1 MKKKK
6 KRNHNYT
13 SFIENIERGD
23 FVLPYCKRCKKNIW
37 PPSDNCRVCLA
48 NLSIENCNKKIG
60 KILEIFVSKI
70 SNSNNDNINDD
81 ILMILV
87 EIHEVILLGSL
98 SVDHNI
104 IERINLKE
112 NLVRI
117 KKCGFIDNKIFY
129 EFELCK

>member
-6 KRNHNYT
+6 KRNHNYK
-13 SFIENIERGD
+13 SFIENIERGN

-37 PPSDNCRVCLA
+37 PPSDNCRLCLA

-70 SNSNNDNINDD
+70 SNNNNED

-87 EIHEVILLGSL
+87 DIHEVILLGSL
-98 SVDHNI
+98 TVDHNM
-104 IERINLKE
+104 IERIHLKE

>member
-6 KRNHNYT
+6 KIHHNYI
-13 SFIENIERGD
+13 SFIENIERGN

-37 PPSDNCRVCLA
+37 PPSDNCRLCLA

-60 KILEIFVSKI
+60 KVLEILVSKI
-70 SNSNNDNINDD
+70 TNNNNND

-87 EIHEVILLGSL
+87 DIHEVLLLGSL
-98 SVDHNI
+98 SVDHNT
-104 IERINLKE
+104 IERINFKE
-112 NLVRI
+112 NLVKI
-117 KKCGFIDNKIFY
+117 KNCGFINNKIFY

>member
-1 MKKKK
+1 MKKKRK
-6 KRNHNYT
+6 SNHNYI
-13 SFIENIERGD
+13 SFIKNIERGN

-37 PPSDNCRVCLA
+37 PPSDNCRLCLA

-70 SNSNNDNINDD
+70 SNNNTDD

-87 EIHEVILLGSL
+87 EIQEVILLGSL

>member
-6 KRNHNYT
+6 KSNHNYI
-13 SFIENIERGD
+13 SFIKNIERGN

-37 PPSDNCRVCLA
+37 PPSDNCRLCLA

-60 KILEIFVSKI
+60 KILEILVSKI
-70 SNSNNDNINDD
+70 TINNNND
-81 ILMILV
+81 ILV
-87 EIHEVILLGSL
+87 ILVDIHEVILLGSL

-104 IERINLKE
+104 IEKTNFKGNR
-112 NLVRI
+112 VRI

>member
-6 KRNHNYT
+6 KSNHNYI
-13 SFIENIERGD
+13 SFIKNIERGN

-37 PPSDNCRVCLA
+37 PPSDNCRLCLA

-60 KILEIFVSKI
+60 KILEILVSKI
-70 SNSNNDNINDD
+70 TINNNKD
-81 ILMILV
+81 ILVILV
-87 EIHEVILLGSL
+87 DIHEVILLGSL

-104 IERINLKE
+104 IERTNFKG
-112 NLVRI
+112 NRVRI

-129 EFELCK
+129 EFKLCK

>member
-6 KRNHNYT
+6 KSNHNYI
-13 SFIENIERGD
+13 SFINNIERGN

-37 PPSDNCRVCLA
+37 PPSDNCRLCLA
-48 NLSIENCNKKIG
+48 NLSIENCNKKTG
-60 KILEIFVSKI
+60 KILEILVSKI
-70 SNSNNDNINDD
+70 TINNSND

-87 EIHEVILLGSL
+87 DIHEVILLGSL

-104 IERINLKE
+104 IKRINFKG
-112 NLVRI
+112 NKVRI

>member
-6 KRNHNYT
+6 KSNHNYI
-13 SFIENIERGD
+13 SFIKNIERGN

-37 PPSDNCRVCLA
+37 PPSDNCRLCLA

-60 KILEIFVSKI
+60 KILEILVSKI
-70 SNSNNDNINDD
+70 TTNNNND
-81 ILMILV
+81 ILV
-87 EIHEVILLGSL
+87 ILVDIHEVILLGSL

-104 IERINLKE
+104 IERTNFKG
-112 NLVRI
+112 NRVRI

-129 EFELCK
+129 EFKLCK

>member
-1 MKKKK
+1 MRKKK
-6 KRNHNYT
+6 KRNHNYI
-13 SFIENIERGD
+13 SFIKNIERGN

-37 PPSDNCRVCLA
+37 PPSDNCRLCLA

-60 KILEIFVSKI
+60 KILEILVSKI
-70 SNSNNDNINDD
+70 TINNNND
-81 ILMILV
+81 ILV
-87 EIHEVILLGSL
+87 ILVDIQEVILLGSL

-104 IERINLKE
+104 IERTNFKG
-112 NLVRI
+112 NRVRI

>member
-6 KRNHNYT
+6 KRNRNYT
-13 SFIENIERGD
+13 SFIENIERGN

-37 PPSDNCRVCLA
+37 PPSDICRLCLA

-70 SNSNNDNINDD
+70 SNKNTDD

-104 IERINLKE
+104 IKRINLKE
-112 NLVRI
+112 NSVRI

>member
-6 KRNHNYT
+6 KSNHNYI
-13 SFIENIERGD
+13 SFIKNIERGN

-37 PPSDNCRVCLA
+37 PPSDNCRLCLA

-60 KILEIFVSKI
+60 KILEILVSKI
-70 SNSNNDNINDD
+70 TINNNNDM
-81 ILMILV
+81 LVILV
-87 EIHEVILLGSL
+87 DIHEVILLGSL
-98 SVDHNI
+98 SVDNNI
-104 IERINLKE
+104 IERTNFKG
-112 NLVRI
+112 NRVRI

>member
-1 MKKKK
+1 MKKKNK
-6 KRNHNYT
+6 SNHNYI
-13 SFIENIERGD
+13 SFIKNIERGN

-37 PPSDNCRVCLA
+37 PPSDICRLCLA

-70 SNSNNDNINDD
+70 SNKNTDD

-104 IERINLKE
+104 IKRINLKE

>member
-1 MKKKK
+1 MKKIK

-13 SFIENIERGD
+13 SFIENIERGN
-23 FVLPYCKRCKKNIW
+23 FVLPYCKRCKKNLW
-37 PPSDNCRVCLA
+37 PPSDNCRLCLS

-70 SNSNNDNINDD
+70 SNNNNED

-87 EIHEVILLGSL
+87 DIREVILLGSL
-98 SVDHNI
+98 SVDHNL

>member
-6 KRNHNYT
+6 KIHHNYI
-13 SFIENIERGD
+13 SFIENIERGN

-37 PPSDNCRVCLA
+37 PPSDNCRLCLA

-60 KILEIFVSKI
+60 KVLEILVSKI
-70 SNSNNDNINDD
+70 TNNNNND

-87 EIHEVILLGSL
+87 DIHEVLLLGSL
-98 SVDHNI
+98 SVDHNT
-104 IERINLKE
+104 IERINFKE
-112 NLVRI
+112 NFVKI
-117 KKCGFIDNKIFY
+117 KNCGFINNKIFY

>member
-6 KRNHNYT
+6 KINHIYT
-13 SFIENIERGD
+13 SYNENIKRWN

-37 PPSDNCRVCLA
+37 PPSDNCRLCLS

-70 SNSNNDNINDD
+70 LNNNNED

-87 EIHEVILLGSL
+87 DIHEVILLGSL
-98 SVDHNI
+98 WVAHNK
-104 IERINLKE
+104 IERIHLKE
-112 NLVRI
+112 KLVRI

>member
-6 KRNHNYT
+6 KRNHNYI
-13 SFIENIERGD
+13 SFIKNIERGN

-37 PPSDNCRVCLA
+37 PPSDNCRLCLA

-70 SNSNNDNINDD
+70 SNNNTDD

-87 EIHEVILLGSL
+87 EIQEVILLGSL